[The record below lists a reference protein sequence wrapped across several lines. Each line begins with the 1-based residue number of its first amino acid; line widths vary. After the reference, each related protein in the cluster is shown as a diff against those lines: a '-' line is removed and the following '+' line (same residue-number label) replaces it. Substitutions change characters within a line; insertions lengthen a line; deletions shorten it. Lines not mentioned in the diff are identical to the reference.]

1 MSIVNSITPEVLTL
15 LINSCAEKPF
25 DIKSE
30 NIITDICKN
39 LEYKRENI
47 AIFKLIFQNAGFYP
61 LPDYKNIFFQSC
73 TNGLIELVECL
84 LKNMEPKDIPLLSEL
99 NHSIIY
105 GTLLKGHTNV
115 AKLLI
120 EKKIFYMYSGKLGT
134 NGLTIACNH
143 GFIETVK
150 LLLEAGVSANITDDS
165 NIYNAAKQGHYE
177 IVKLLLEYPDVNPNN
192 FPNSAIRAAAQKNY
206 DDIVKLI
213 LQKRTNLRPEDFKF
227 DDDIDK
233 KIISMHSE
241 LYPVLPIM
249 TPADLKSDIIS
260 MNTELYPNQRPFNNG
275 RLNEILKQLKEEM
288 NKEKIS
294 EIIIKE
300 NNIMFT
306 MQF

>member
-1 MSIVNSITPEVLTL
+1 MSLVNSITPEVLTL
-15 LINSCAEKPF
+15 LINSCTENPS
-25 DIKSE
+25 DIKSK
-30 NIITDICKN
+30 NIIADICKN
-39 LEYKRENI
+39 LEYNRENI

-61 LPDYKNIFFQSC
+61 LSDYKNIFFQSC
-73 TNGLIELVECL
+73 TKGLIELVECL
-84 LKNMEPKDIPLLSEL
+84 LKNMEPKDIPILYKL

-105 GTLLKGHTNV
+105 ETLLKGHTNV

-120 EKKIFYMYSGKLGT
+120 EKKILYIHGGHLGT

-150 LLLEAGVSANITDDS
+150 LLLEAGVSASIYNDS
-165 NIYNAAKQGHYE
+165 NIYNAAKEGHYE

-192 FPNSAIRAAAQKNY
+192 FSNSAIRIAAQKNY

-213 LQKRTNLRPEDFKF
+213 LQKRTNLTPEDFKF

-241 LYPVLPIM
+241 LYPALPII
-249 TPADLKSDIIS
+249 TPVDLKSDIIS
-260 MNTELYPNQRPFNNG
+260 MNSEFYPNQNPFNNG
-275 RLNEILKQLKEEM
+275 RLSDILKQLKEEM

-294 EIIIKE
+294 EITIRE